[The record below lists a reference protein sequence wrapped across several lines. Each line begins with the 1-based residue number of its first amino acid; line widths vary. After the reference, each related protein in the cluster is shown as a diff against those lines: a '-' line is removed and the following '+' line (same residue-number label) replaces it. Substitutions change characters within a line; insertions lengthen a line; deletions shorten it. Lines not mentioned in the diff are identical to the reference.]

1 MKEICWAS
9 KEQEHYKDWLRSED
23 GGHEFLDHWSRKFEY
38 PWALAKGG
46 FEHGQVTL
54 DAAGGDAPLQRFI
67 AEKTGVVFNVDSDK
81 EALARGKQR
90 WDRQNI
96 IRRVDD
102 LRTIGSGGGFFCE
115 GFFDRVVCVSALEH
129 IPDHMDVLKE
139 LWWVLKKGG
148 RMIVTFD
155 VASYSRWNH
164 SIDLARAVKIAAM
177 FGLEVPLPGSK
188 SPDGPSI
195 LKAVFPEIQRT
206 IGYHEFIALTP
217 NEASLAPGEL
227 VACVH
232 CGEAFTLGGSGICLK
247 RNDPESV
254 ELKVLCMV
262 VDKE

>member
-38 PWALAKGG
+38 PWTLAKGG

-81 EALARGKQR
+81 ESLARGKQR

-96 IRRVDD
+96 VRRVDD
-102 LRTIGSGGGFFCE
+102 LRIIGSGGGFFCE

-148 RMIVTFD
+148 RLILTFD

-164 SIDLARAVKIAAM
+164 SIDLARAVKVAAM
-177 FGLEVPLPGSK
+177 FGLDVPEFPK
-188 SPDGPSI
+188 DG

-206 IGYHEFIALTP
+206 IGYHEFGIA
-217 NEASLAPGEL
+217 EGAESS
-227 VACVH
+227 CIH
-232 CGEAFTLGGSGICLK
+232 CGEIFMLGRAEARGVSGNCLK
-247 RNDPESV
+247 RSDPESV